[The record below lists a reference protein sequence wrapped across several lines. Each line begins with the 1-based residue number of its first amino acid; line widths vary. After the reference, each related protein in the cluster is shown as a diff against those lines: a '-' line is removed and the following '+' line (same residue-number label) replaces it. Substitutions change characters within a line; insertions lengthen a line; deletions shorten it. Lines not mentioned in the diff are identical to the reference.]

1 VIDLLVAGGGPA
13 GLATAAHAARAGLEV
28 VVLDR
33 RRGPIDKACGEGL
46 MPHTLRHL
54 EALGVTLH
62 GKAFAGITYTDGR
75 RTARAE
81 FRTGSGMGVRRTELH
96 TALTEAAQA
105 AGARIVRA
113 EVGPISQ
120 DAQSV
125 RCGDLRAR
133 YLAAADGLHSPI
145 RRSLGLDRPSRGRRR
160 WGIRRHYQVAPWT
173 DTVEVHWASGR
184 GGVGGA
190 EAYVTPVGDGCVGV
204 AVLTS
209 EQGRFDDQLARFPA
223 LVSRLAG
230 EAHGS
235 DRAAGPLRQ
244 RVAGRALGRVML
256 VGDAAGYVDALT
268 GEGLGIAFGGA
279 ELAVDC
285 VLADRPQ
292 DYDRQWRRMSRRYRV
307 LTAGLLHASGV
318 PAVRSLIVPAAA
330 ALPRVFTGIVSQLA
344 Y

>member
-1 VIDLLVAGGGPA
+1 MIDLLVAGGGPA

-54 EALGVTLH
+54 EALGVRPH

-75 RTARAE
+75 RSARAE

-96 TALTEAAQA
+96 TALTGAALDS
-105 AGARIVRA
+105 GARIVHGD
-113 EVGPISQ
+113 VGPITQ
-120 DAQSV
+120 DATSV

-160 WGIRRHYQVAPWT
+160 WGIRRHYQVQPWT
-173 DTVEVHWASGR
+173 DTVEVHWAT
-184 GGVGGA
+184 GGA

-209 EQGRFDDQLARFPA
+209 DQGRFDDQLARFPA
-223 LVSRLAG
+223 LGARLAG
-230 EAHGS
+230 EPHGS

-268 GEGLGIAFGGA
+268 GEGLGIAFGAA
-279 ELAVDC
+279 ELVVGC

-318 PAVRSLIVPAAA
+318 PALRSLIVPAAT
-330 ALPRVFTGIVSQLA
+330 ALPGVFTGIVSQLA